1 MDPLRENA
9 HGGLA
14 MERKAY
20 GLDATEVLQRGS
32 WTAMER
38 GARMTGLLREAERQT
53 RMNRVDPR
61 GQLEEQMQLVEQKA
75 NGLDATEALQEGGRT
90 ATERGAQ
97 MTGLLREAERQ
108 TDQL

>member
-1 MDPLRENA
+1 MGPLRENA

-14 MERKAY
+14 MERKA
-20 GLDATEVLQRGS
+20 
-32 WTAMER
+32 
-38 GARMTGLLREAERQT
+38 
-53 RMNRVDPR
+53 
-61 GQLEEQMQLVEQKA
+61 
-75 NGLDATEALQEGGRT
+75 NGLDATEALREGSWT